1 MTEVSAGDIKRE
13 IPEASGNPDLVSGLL
28 RICQDYRLNSADLAL
43 EWDMLIMSA
52 NGKRRMTL
60 ESLADLEGRARDLA
74 ATKRLKVE
82 KNAKQQFSSR
92 PSTVGTYTKDN
103 LSGLVG
109 GTPPARSG
117 RPGVSPHTATVT
129 PPITSGT
136 SSGLFSARPDA
147 GKVLCTLNP
156 DLGLLKAEEQPLL
169 EVEEQANEAV
179 AQAQQAQLEVVLE
192 AQAPEWRLAQSRMWE
207 KMEDR
212 AQLLDAQVASLER
225 ALGALDGFPP
235 LVSVVTTGA
244 EEVMIVGRVC
254 CEGEGKLNA
263 QSIFLEG
270 SRATSNAC
278 RVRLDL
284 SACPHFALFPG
295 QVVGVVGV
303 NSVGHTFVARKVLP
317 AMPPAAVAPAA
328 AQQAASSNA
337 SPTDEQVHPVTLM
350 TAAGPFTTTDDLTY
364 SPLTALLAKAK
375 EVRPDA
381 LVLVGPFVDEQHPL
395 LAAGDLNVTYQ
406 ELYER
411 NVVARLSEFVETQM
425 EENER
430 NGTKV
435 TQVVM
440 IPSTRDVHHT
450 PVYPQPALPSLCGVV
465 PEHVLPFIHLAHN
478 PASVRV
484 GGVRVAAGSVD
495 TLMLLGAQELA
506 RIPPPPAGQ
515 PKPDRMMRL
524 ASHLLQQRHM
534 LPLFPAPSDERNPL
548 PVDVCANLK
557 AGALAAGLPDVLV
570 CPSDLAPFA
579 KIGHAG
585 VLCLNPGRLTR
596 KQAGGN
602 YATVCVRPP
611 PAAPLPPMALDK
623 PVEEKEATAQ
633 PTPKAEAAEEPT
645 VKAEIAE
652 GATAPAEAATAM
664 AAAAAPAATADA
676 LPAPCIVPAPADARR
691 GLDTRVFV
699 EVKRV

>member
-1 MTEVSAGDIKRE
+1 M
-13 IPEASGNPDLVSGLL
+13 
-28 RICQDYRLNSADLAL
+28 
-43 EWDMLIMSA
+43 
-52 NGKRRMTL
+52 
-60 ESLADLEGRARDLA
+60 
-74 ATKRLKVE
+74 
-82 KNAKQQFSSR
+82 
-92 PSTVGTYTKDN
+92 
-103 LSGLVG
+103 
-109 GTPPARSG
+109 
-117 RPGVSPHTATVT
+117 SPHTATVT

-303 NSVGHTFVARKVLP
+303 NSVGHTLWRARCCRRCRP
-317 AMPPAAVAPAA
+317 QRSPPPPRNSRLLER
-328 AQQAASSNA
+328 Q
-337 SPTDEQVHPVTLM
+337 PDRRQVHPVTLM
-350 TAAGPFTTTDDLTY
+350 TAALSTTDDLTY
-364 SPLTALLAKAK
+364 SPLTACAKAK
-375 EVRPDA
+375 EVRRA
-381 LVLVGPFVDEQHPL
+381 RVVGPFVDEQTAP
-395 LAAGDLNVTYQ
+395 AATSSHYQ

-411 NVVARLSEFVETQM
+411 NVVMPLRVRRDSD

-440 IPSTRDVHHT
+440 ILDSRR
-450 PVYPQPALPSLCGVV
+450 
-465 PEHVLPFIHLAHN
+465 AH
-478 PASVRV
+478 
-484 GGVRVAAGSVD
+484 
-495 TLMLLGAQELA
+495 A
-506 RIPPPPAGQ
+506 R
-515 PKPDRMMRL
+515 L
-524 ASHLLQQRHM
+524 
-534 LPLFPAPSDERNPL
+534 
-548 PVDVCANLK
+548 
-557 AGALAAGLPDVLV
+557 
-570 CPSDLAPFA
+570 
-579 KIGHAG
+579 
-585 VLCLNPGRLTR
+585 PGRRCLR
-596 KQAGGN
+596 W
-602 YATVCVRPP
+602 RS
-611 PAAPLPPMALDK
+611 
-623 PVEEKEATAQ
+623 
-633 PTPKAEAAEEPT
+633 
-645 VKAEIAE
+645 
-652 GATAPAEAATAM
+652 
-664 AAAAAPAATADA
+664 
-676 LPAPCIVPAPADARR
+676 RS
-691 GLDTRVFV
+691 
-699 EVKRV
+699 